1 MRCSLILTVLL
12 YMPFLKVKGDIA
24 FSPTCTVIYSL
35 QRNAQDFFVDEVA
48 QLSERL
54 KQQDIHLIDLNNW
67 FDQAPYL
74 RVSGRERSLLRDYY
88 QLPANIN
95 QAIVVDPSGNEISR
109 FTGSV
114 TLVSALLACPN

>member
-1 MRCSLILTVLL
+1 LRCSLILTVLL
-12 YMPFLKVKGDIA
+12 CMPVLQVKADIE

-35 QRNAQDFFVDEVA
+35 QRNAQDYFVDEVA
-48 QLSERL
+48 QLSDQL

-74 RVSGRERSLLRDYY
+74 RVSGRERSILREQY

-95 QAIVVDPSGNEISR
+95 QAIVVDPSGKEVSR
-109 FTGSV
+109 YTGSV
-114 TLVSALLACPN
+114 TLVSALLTCPN

>member
-12 YMPFLKVKGDIA
+12 FMPILEVKGDIE

-35 QRNAQDFFVDEVA
+35 QRNAQDYFVDEVA

>member
-12 YMPFLKVKGDIA
+12 YMPVLQVKAYIE

-35 QRNAQDFFVDEVA
+35 QRNAQDYFVDEVA
-48 QLSERL
+48 QLSDRL

-74 RVSGRERSLLRDYY
+74 RVSGRERSILREQY

-95 QAIVVDPSGNEISR
+95 QAIVVDPSGKEVSR
-109 FTGSV
+109 YTGSV

>member
-12 YMPFLKVKGDIA
+12 YMPFLEVKGDIE

-35 QRNAQDFFVDEVA
+35 QRNAQDYFVDEVA

>member
-1 MRCSLILTVLL
+1 MPVLQ
-12 YMPFLKVKGDIA
+12 VKAYIE

-35 QRNAQDFFVDEVA
+35 QRNAQDYFVDEVA
-48 QLSERL
+48 QLSDRL

-74 RVSGRERSLLRDYY
+74 RVSGRERSILREQY

-95 QAIVVDPSGNEISR
+95 QAIVVDPSGKEVSR
-109 FTGSV
+109 YTGSV

>member
-12 YMPFLKVKGDIA
+12 YMPFLKVKGDIE

-35 QRNAQDFFVDEVA
+35 QRNAQDYFVDEVA